1 MRWEKGKGREIPA
14 EMTLLELVQ
23 EVQKKGEPLIVA
35 ARVDNV
41 LRDLQTS
48 VGDFHTIE
56 LVNTRSEFGRRIYR
70 RSVVFLL
77 IMAVRE
83 LYPEAEV
90 VVQFTAHKG
99 LYCAIQ
105 SPFDV
110 TESVVRAL
118 EQRMR
123 EIVAENRPIVKKRLQ
138 REEVVQ
144 LFKKSEQIEK
154 ANLVMSLET
163 EKASL
168 YYCGEFYD
176 YLFGPMV
183 SATGVLDKFAL
194 DAMPGG
200 VLLRT
205 PEPSAP
211 ESVPAFKAQPKF
223 GSILMEAERWASVL
237 HCDYVSDLNRY
248 IRRGEVADIIH
259 VSEALHEKKIAE
271 IADHIASNIKELRL
285 ILIAGP
291 SSSGKTSFA
300 QRLRIQLRVNGIE
313 PVSISLDDYFRNWE
327 DTPRTKEGAYDF
339 ENIGALDVELFND
352 HLVRLLNGEEVILPH
367 YNFLTGKR
375 EAGSEHLSIAPTS
388 PLIVEGIHG
397 LNEALT
403 ASVPRG
409 KKYKIYISALTQL
422 NIDAHNRIPTTDARL
437 LRRMVRDYQFR
448 GAYALKTLRQWPD
461 VRAGEEKNIFP
472 FQEEADAMFNSALI
486 YELAVLKR
494 YAVPLLEM
502 VPRDVPEYT
511 KANRLLDFCRCFS
524 DITEEY
530 DIPNNSL
537 LREFIGKSI
546 LLKSGREA
554 KKKPRFGGAFLLPPG
569 EEVSDGCFFSPSWT
583 YRKRSS
589 VHSAS

>member
-1 MRWEKGKGREIPA
+1 MRWEKGMGREIPA
-14 EMTLLELVQ
+14 EMTLLELAQ

-41 LRDLQTS
+41 LRDLQTP

-56 LVNTRSEFGRRIYR
+56 LVDTRSEFGRRIYR

-83 LYPEAEV
+83 LYSETEV

-211 ESVPAFKAQPKF
+211 EIVPAFKEQPKF

-327 DTPRTKEGAYDF
+327 DTPRTKDGAYDF

-375 EAGSEHLSIAPTS
+375 EVGSEHLSIAPTS

-409 KKYKIYISALTQL
+409 KKFKIYISALTQL

-546 LLKSGREA
+546 
-554 KKKPRFGGAFLLPPG
+554 
-569 EEVSDGCFFSPSWT
+569 FF
-583 YRKRSS
+583 K
-589 VHSAS
+589 

>member
-14 EMTLLELVQ
+14 EMTLLELAQ

-56 LVNTRSEFGRRIYR
+56 LVDTKSEFGRRIYR
-70 RSVVFLL
+70 RSVVFLF
-77 IMAVRE
+77 IMTVRE

-211 ESVPAFKAQPKF
+211 ESVPAFKEQPKF

-352 HLVRLLNGEEVILPH
+352 HLVRLLNGEEVILPQ

-375 EAGSEHLSIAPTS
+375 ETGSEHLSIAPTS

-511 KANRLLDFCRCFS
+511 KANCLLDFCRCFS

-546 LLKSGREA
+546 
-554 KKKPRFGGAFLLPPG
+554 
-569 EEVSDGCFFSPSWT
+569 FF
-583 YRKRSS
+583 K
-589 VHSAS
+589 

>member
-14 EMTLLELVQ
+14 EMTLLELAQ

-56 LVNTRSEFGRRIYR
+56 LVDTKSEFGRRIYR
-70 RSVVFLL
+70 RSVVFLF
-77 IMAVRE
+77 IMTVRE

-211 ESVPAFKAQPKF
+211 ESVPAFKEQPKF

-375 EAGSEHLSIAPTS
+375 EAGSEHLSVAPTS

-546 LLKSGREA
+546 
-554 KKKPRFGGAFLLPPG
+554 
-569 EEVSDGCFFSPSWT
+569 FF
-583 YRKRSS
+583 K
-589 VHSAS
+589 

>member
-1 MRWEKGKGREIPA
+1 MRWEKGMGREIPA
-14 EMTLLELVQ
+14 EMTLLELAQ
-23 EVQKKGEPLIVA
+23 AVQKKGEPLIVA

-41 LRDLQTS
+41 LRDLQTP

-56 LVNTRSEFGRRIYR
+56 LVDTRSEFGRRIYR

-110 TESVVRAL
+110 TESVVREL

-123 EIVAENRPIVKKRLQ
+123 EIVAENRLIVKKRLQ

-211 ESVPAFKAQPKF
+211 EIVPAFKEQPKF

-313 PVSISLDDYFRNWE
+313 PVSISLDDYFLNWE
-327 DTPRTKEGAYDF
+327 DTPRTKDGAYDF

-375 EAGSEHLSIAPTS
+375 EVGSEHLSIAPTS

-409 KKYKIYISALTQL
+409 KKFKIYISALTQL

-546 LLKSGREA
+546 
-554 KKKPRFGGAFLLPPG
+554 
-569 EEVSDGCFFSPSWT
+569 FF
-583 YRKRSS
+583 K
-589 VHSAS
+589 

>member
-14 EMTLLELVQ
+14 EMTLLELAQ

-35 ARVDNV
+35 ACVDNV

-56 LVNTRSEFGRRIYR
+56 LVDTRSEFGRRIYR

-183 SATGVLDKFAL
+183 SVTGVLDKFAL

-211 ESVPAFKAQPKF
+211 ESVPAFKEQPKF

-375 EAGSEHLSIAPTS
+375 EVGSEHLSIAPTS

-546 LLKSGREA
+546 
-554 KKKPRFGGAFLLPPG
+554 
-569 EEVSDGCFFSPSWT
+569 FF
-583 YRKRSS
+583 K
-589 VHSAS
+589 

>member
-1 MRWEKGKGREIPA
+1 MRWEKGMGREIPA
-14 EMTLLELVQ
+14 EMTLLELAQ
-23 EVQKKGEPLIVA
+23 AVQKKGEPLIVA

-41 LRDLQTS
+41 LRDLQTP

-56 LVNTRSEFGRRIYR
+56 LVDTRSEFGRRIYR

-110 TESVVRAL
+110 TESVVREL

-123 EIVAENRPIVKKRLQ
+123 EIVAENRLIVKKRLQ

-183 SATGVLDKFAL
+183 SATGILDKFAL
-194 DAMPGG
+194 DAMPDG

-211 ESVPAFKAQPKF
+211 EIVPAFKEQPKF

-327 DTPRTKEGAYDF
+327 DTPRTKDGAYDF

-375 EAGSEHLSIAPTS
+375 EVGSEHLSIAPTS

-409 KKYKIYISALTQL
+409 KKFKIYISALTQL

-546 LLKSGREA
+546 
-554 KKKPRFGGAFLLPPG
+554 
-569 EEVSDGCFFSPSWT
+569 FF
-583 YRKRSS
+583 K
-589 VHSAS
+589 

>member
-14 EMTLLELVQ
+14 EMTLLELAQ

-56 LVNTRSEFGRRIYR
+56 LVDTRSEFGRRIYR

-205 PEPSAP
+205 PEPNTP
-211 ESVPAFKAQPKF
+211 ESVPAFKEQPKF

-375 EAGSEHLSIAPTS
+375 ETGSEHLSIAPTS

-546 LLKSGREA
+546 
-554 KKKPRFGGAFLLPPG
+554 
-569 EEVSDGCFFSPSWT
+569 FF
-583 YRKRSS
+583 K
-589 VHSAS
+589 

>member
-1 MRWEKGKGREIPA
+1 MNAFGVLFSRFFLWVIVCLYRTVGGRDMRWEKGKGREIPA
-14 EMTLLELVQ
+14 EMTLLELAQ
-23 EVQKKGEPLIVA
+23 EVQKEGELLIVA

-41 LRDLQTS
+41 LRDLQTP

-56 LVNTRSEFGRRIYR
+56 LVDMRSEFGRRIYR
-70 RSVVFLL
+70 RSVLFLL
-77 IMAVRE
+77 IMAVQE

-90 VVQFTAHKG
+90 VVQFAAHRG
-99 LYCAIQ
+99 LYCALH

-110 TESVVRAL
+110 TESAVREL
-118 EQRMR
+118 EERMR

-138 REEVVQ
+138 REKVVQ

-183 SATGVLDKFAL
+183 PATGVLDKFAL

-211 ESVPAFKAQPKF
+211 EIVPAFKAQPKF

-271 IADHIASNIKELRL
+271 IADHIASNIRELRL
-285 ILIAGP
+285 VLIAGP

-327 DTPRTKEGAYDF
+327 DTPRTKDGAYDF

-375 EAGSEHLSIAPTS
+375 EVGSEHLSIAPTS

-409 KKYKIYISALTQL
+409 KKFKIYISALTQL

-546 LLKSGREA
+546 
-554 KKKPRFGGAFLLPPG
+554 
-569 EEVSDGCFFSPSWT
+569 FF
-583 YRKRSS
+583 K
-589 VHSAS
+589 

>member
-1 MRWEKGKGREIPA
+1 MRWEKGMGREIPA
-14 EMTLLELVQ
+14 EMTLLELAQ
-23 EVQKKGEPLIVA
+23 AVQKKGEPLIVA

-41 LRDLQTS
+41 LRDLQTP

-56 LVNTRSEFGRRIYR
+56 LVDTRSEFGRRIYR

-110 TESVVRAL
+110 TESVVREL

-123 EIVAENRPIVKKRLQ
+123 EIVAENRLIVKKRLQ

-211 ESVPAFKAQPKF
+211 EIVPAFKEQPKF

-327 DTPRTKEGAYDF
+327 DTPRTKDGAYDF

-375 EAGSEHLSIAPTS
+375 EVGSEHLSIAPTS

-409 KKYKIYISALTQL
+409 KKFKIYISALTQL

-546 LLKSGREA
+546 FFKL
-554 KKKPRFGGAFLLPPG
+554 G
-569 EEVSDGCFFSPSWT
+569 EG
-583 YRKRSS
+583 K
-589 VHSAS
+589 

>member
-1 MRWEKGKGREIPA
+1 MRWEKGMGREIPA

-56 LVNTRSEFGRRIYR
+56 LVDTRSEFGRRIYR

-205 PEPSAP
+205 PEPNTP
-211 ESVPAFKAQPKF
+211 ESVPAFKEQPKF

-375 EAGSEHLSIAPTS
+375 ETGSEHLSIAPTS

-546 LLKSGREA
+546 
-554 KKKPRFGGAFLLPPG
+554 
-569 EEVSDGCFFSPSWT
+569 FF
-583 YRKRSS
+583 K
-589 VHSAS
+589 

>member
-56 LVNTRSEFGRRIYR
+56 LVDTRSEFGRRIYR

-211 ESVPAFKAQPKF
+211 ESVPAFKEQPKF

-375 EAGSEHLSIAPTS
+375 ETGSEHLSIAPTS

-494 YAVPLLEM
+494 YAAPLLEM

-546 LLKSGREA
+546 
-554 KKKPRFGGAFLLPPG
+554 
-569 EEVSDGCFFSPSWT
+569 FF
-583 YRKRSS
+583 K
-589 VHSAS
+589 

>member
-1 MRWEKGKGREIPA
+1 MRWEKGMGREIPA
-14 EMTLLELVQ
+14 EMTLLELAQ
-23 EVQKKGEPLIVA
+23 AVQKKGEPLIVA

-41 LRDLQTS
+41 LRDLQTP

-56 LVNTRSEFGRRIYR
+56 LVDTRSEFGRRIYR

-83 LYPEAEV
+83 LYSETEV

-110 TESVVRAL
+110 TESVVLEL

-211 ESVPAFKAQPKF
+211 EIVPAFKEQPKF

-327 DTPRTKEGAYDF
+327 DTPRTKDGAYDF

-375 EAGSEHLSIAPTS
+375 EVGSEHLSIAPTS

-409 KKYKIYISALTQL
+409 KKFKIYISALTQL

-546 LLKSGREA
+546 
-554 KKKPRFGGAFLLPPG
+554 
-569 EEVSDGCFFSPSWT
+569 FF
-583 YRKRSS
+583 K
-589 VHSAS
+589 

>member
-1 MRWEKGKGREIPA
+1 MRWEKGMGRELPA
-14 EMTLLELVQ
+14 EMTLLELAQ

-41 LRDLQTS
+41 LRDLQTP

-56 LVNTRSEFGRRIYR
+56 LVDTRSEFGRRIYR

-83 LYPEAEV
+83 LYSETEV

-211 ESVPAFKAQPKF
+211 EIVPAFKEQPKF
-223 GSILMEAERWASVL
+223 GSILMEAERWARVL

-327 DTPRTKEGAYDF
+327 DTPRTKDGAYDF

-375 EAGSEHLSIAPTS
+375 EVGSEHLSIAPTS

-409 KKYKIYISALTQL
+409 KKFKIYISALTQL

-546 LLKSGREA
+546 
-554 KKKPRFGGAFLLPPG
+554 
-569 EEVSDGCFFSPSWT
+569 FF
-583 YRKRSS
+583 K
-589 VHSAS
+589 

>member
-1 MRWEKGKGREIPA
+1 MRWEKGMGREIPA
-14 EMTLLELVQ
+14 EMTLLELAQ

-56 LVNTRSEFGRRIYR
+56 LVDTRSEFGRRIYR

-83 LYPEAEV
+83 LYSETEV

-110 TESVVRAL
+110 TESVVLEL

-211 ESVPAFKAQPKF
+211 EIVPAFKEQPKF

-327 DTPRTKEGAYDF
+327 DTPRTKDGAYDF

-375 EAGSEHLSIAPTS
+375 EVGSEHLSIAPTS

-409 KKYKIYISALTQL
+409 KKFKIYISALTQL

-546 LLKSGREA
+546 
-554 KKKPRFGGAFLLPPG
+554 
-569 EEVSDGCFFSPSWT
+569 FF
-583 YRKRSS
+583 K
-589 VHSAS
+589 

>member
-1 MRWEKGKGREIPA
+1 MRWEKGMGREIPA
-14 EMTLLELVQ
+14 EMTLLELAQ
-23 EVQKKGEPLIVA
+23 AVQKKGEPLIVA

-41 LRDLQTS
+41 LRDLQTP

-56 LVNTRSEFGRRIYR
+56 LVDTRSEFGRRIYR

-83 LYPEAEV
+83 LYSETEV

-110 TESVVRAL
+110 TESVVLEL

-211 ESVPAFKAQPKF
+211 EIVPAFKEQPKF

-237 HCDYVSDLNRY
+237 HCEYVSDLNRY

-271 IADHIASNIKELRL
+271 IADHIASNIRELRL
-285 ILIAGP
+285 VLIAGP

-327 DTPRTKEGAYDF
+327 DTPRTKDGAYDF

-375 EAGSEHLSIAPTS
+375 EVGSEHLSIAPTS

-409 KKYKIYISALTQL
+409 KKFKIYISALTQL

-546 LLKSGREA
+546 
-554 KKKPRFGGAFLLPPG
+554 
-569 EEVSDGCFFSPSWT
+569 FF
-583 YRKRSS
+583 K
-589 VHSAS
+589 

>member
-48 VGDFHTIE
+48 VGNFHTIE
-56 LVNTRSEFGRRIYR
+56 LVDTRSEFGRRIYR

-83 LYPEAEV
+83 LYSETEV

-110 TESVVRAL
+110 TESVVLEL

-211 ESVPAFKAQPKF
+211 EIVPAFKEQPKF

-327 DTPRTKEGAYDF
+327 DTPRTKDGAYDF

-375 EAGSEHLSIAPTS
+375 ETGSEHLSIAPTS

-546 LLKSGREA
+546 
-554 KKKPRFGGAFLLPPG
+554 
-569 EEVSDGCFFSPSWT
+569 FF
-583 YRKRSS
+583 K
-589 VHSAS
+589 

>member
-1 MRWEKGKGREIPA
+1 MRWEKGMGREIPA
-14 EMTLLELVQ
+14 EMTLLELAQ

-48 VGDFHTIE
+48 VGAFHTIE
-56 LVNTRSEFGRRIYR
+56 LVDTRSEFGRRIYR

-123 EIVAENRPIVKKRLQ
+123 EIVTENRPIVKKRLQ

-211 ESVPAFKAQPKF
+211 EIVPAFKAQPKF

-546 LLKSGREA
+546 
-554 KKKPRFGGAFLLPPG
+554 
-569 EEVSDGCFFSPSWT
+569 FF
-583 YRKRSS
+583 K
-589 VHSAS
+589 

>member
-1 MRWEKGKGREIPA
+1 MRWEKGMGREIPA
-14 EMTLLELVQ
+14 EMTLLELAQ

-41 LRDLQTS
+41 LRDLQTP

-56 LVNTRSEFGRRIYR
+56 LVDTRSEFGRRIYR

-83 LYPEAEV
+83 LYSETEV

-110 TESVVRAL
+110 TESVVLEL

-211 ESVPAFKAQPKF
+211 EIVPAFKAQPKF

-327 DTPRTKEGAYDF
+327 DTPRTKDGAYDF

-375 EAGSEHLSIAPTS
+375 EVGSEHLSIAPTS

-409 KKYKIYISALTQL
+409 KKFKIYISALTQL

-546 LLKSGREA
+546 
-554 KKKPRFGGAFLLPPG
+554 
-569 EEVSDGCFFSPSWT
+569 FF
-583 YRKRSS
+583 K
-589 VHSAS
+589 

>member
-14 EMTLLELVQ
+14 EMTLLELAQ

-56 LVNTRSEFGRRIYR
+56 LVDTRSEFGRRIYR

-90 VVQFTAHKG
+90 VVQFTAHRG

-110 TESVVRAL
+110 TGSVVRAL
-118 EQRMR
+118 EKRMR
-123 EIVAENRPIVKKRLQ
+123 EIVTENRPIVKKRLQ

-211 ESVPAFKAQPKF
+211 EIVPAFKAQPKF

-375 EAGSEHLSIAPTS
+375 EVGSEHLSIAPTS

-546 LLKSGREA
+546 
-554 KKKPRFGGAFLLPPG
+554 
-569 EEVSDGCFFSPSWT
+569 FF
-583 YRKRSS
+583 K
-589 VHSAS
+589 

>member
-14 EMTLLELVQ
+14 EMTLLELAQ

-41 LRDLQTS
+41 LRDLQTP

-56 LVNTRSEFGRRIYR
+56 LVDTRSEFGRRIYR

-83 LYPEAEV
+83 LYSETEV

-110 TESVVRAL
+110 TESVVLEL

-154 ANLVMSLET
+154 ANLVMSLEA

-211 ESVPAFKAQPKF
+211 EIVPAFKAQPKF

-327 DTPRTKEGAYDF
+327 DTPRTKDGAYDF

-375 EAGSEHLSIAPTS
+375 ETGSEHLSIAPTS

-546 LLKSGREA
+546 
-554 KKKPRFGGAFLLPPG
+554 
-569 EEVSDGCFFSPSWT
+569 FF
-583 YRKRSS
+583 K
-589 VHSAS
+589 

>member
-14 EMTLLELVQ
+14 EMTLLELAQ

-35 ARVDNV
+35 VRVDNV

-56 LVNTRSEFGRRIYR
+56 LVDTKSEFGRRIYR

-211 ESVPAFKAQPKF
+211 ESVPAFKEQPKF

-375 EAGSEHLSIAPTS
+375 ETGLEHLSIAPTS

-546 LLKSGREA
+546 
-554 KKKPRFGGAFLLPPG
+554 
-569 EEVSDGCFFSPSWT
+569 FF
-583 YRKRSS
+583 K
-589 VHSAS
+589 

>member
-14 EMTLLELVQ
+14 EMTLLELAQ
-23 EVQKKGEPLIVA
+23 EVQKEGEPLIVA

-41 LRDLQTS
+41 LRDLQTP

-56 LVNTRSEFGRRIYR
+56 LVDTRSEFGRRIYR
-70 RSVVFLL
+70 RSALFLL
-77 IMAVRE
+77 IMAVQE

-90 VVQFTAHKG
+90 VVQFAAHRG
-99 LYCAIQ
+99 LYCALH

-110 TESVVRAL
+110 TESAVREL
-118 EQRMR
+118 EERMH

-138 REEVVQ
+138 REKVVQ

-183 SATGVLDKFAL
+183 PATGVLDKFAL

-211 ESVPAFKAQPKF
+211 EIVPAFKAQPKF

-271 IADHIASNIKELRL
+271 IADHIASNIRELRL
-285 ILIAGP
+285 VLIAGP

-375 EAGSEHLSIAPTS
+375 EAGTEHLSIAPTS

-397 LNEALT
+397 LNEMLT
-403 ASVPRG
+403 ASVPRD

-448 GAYALKTLRQWPD
+448 GAYALKTLRQWPN

-546 LLKSGREA
+546 
-554 KKKPRFGGAFLLPPG
+554 
-569 EEVSDGCFFSPSWT
+569 FF
-583 YRKRSS
+583 K
-589 VHSAS
+589 

>member
-1 MRWEKGKGREIPA
+1 MRWKKGMGREIPA

-41 LRDLQTS
+41 LRDLQTP

-56 LVNTRSEFGRRIYR
+56 LVDTRSEFGRRIYR

-110 TESVVRAL
+110 TERVVLEL

-211 ESVPAFKAQPKF
+211 EIVPAFKEQPKF

-327 DTPRTKEGAYDF
+327 DTPRTKDGAYDF

-375 EAGSEHLSIAPTS
+375 EVGSEHLSIAPTS

-409 KKYKIYISALTQL
+409 KKFKIYISALTQL

-448 GAYALKTLRQWPD
+448 GAYALKTLRQWPN

-546 LLKSGREA
+546 
-554 KKKPRFGGAFLLPPG
+554 
-569 EEVSDGCFFSPSWT
+569 FF
-583 YRKRSS
+583 K
-589 VHSAS
+589 

>member
-14 EMTLLELVQ
+14 EMTLLELAQ

-56 LVNTRSEFGRRIYR
+56 LVDTRSEFGRRIYR
-70 RSVVFLL
+70 RSVVFLF
-77 IMAVRE
+77 IMTVRE

-211 ESVPAFKAQPKF
+211 ESVPAFKEQPKF

-352 HLVRLLNGEEVILPH
+352 HLVRLLNGEEVILPQ

-375 EAGSEHLSIAPTS
+375 ETGSEHLSIAPTS

-546 LLKSGREA
+546 
-554 KKKPRFGGAFLLPPG
+554 
-569 EEVSDGCFFSPSWT
+569 FF
-583 YRKRSS
+583 K
-589 VHSAS
+589 

>member
-14 EMTLLELVQ
+14 EMTLLELAQ

-56 LVNTRSEFGRRIYR
+56 LVDTRSEFGRRIYR

-123 EIVAENRPIVKKRLQ
+123 EIVAENRPIIKKRLQ

-211 ESVPAFKAQPKF
+211 EIVPAFKAQPKF

-375 EAGSEHLSIAPTS
+375 EVGSEHLSIAPTS

-546 LLKSGREA
+546 
-554 KKKPRFGGAFLLPPG
+554 
-569 EEVSDGCFFSPSWT
+569 FF
-583 YRKRSS
+583 K
-589 VHSAS
+589 

>member
-1 MRWEKGKGREIPA
+1 MRWEKEKGREIPA
-14 EMTLLELVQ
+14 ETMLLDLAQ
-23 EVQKKGEPLIVA
+23 EVQQAGEPLIVA

-41 LRDLQTS
+41 LRDLQS
-48 VGDFHTIE
+48 PVGAFHTIE
-56 LVNTRSEFGRRIYR
+56 LVDTRSELGRRIYQH
-70 RSVVFLL
+70 SVVFLL
-77 IMAVRE
+77 ILA
-83 LYPEAEV
+83 AHEV
-90 VVQFTAHKG
+90 QPDLSVIVQFTAHGG
-99 LYCAIQ
+99 LYCALQ
-105 SPFDV
+105 TPSGV
-110 TESVVRAL
+110 TKHMVREI

-144 LFKKSEQIEK
+144 LFKQSEQIEK
-154 ANLVMSLET
+154 ANLVMSLES
-163 EKASL
+163 EKASI
-168 YYCGEFYD
+168 YYCGDFYD

-183 SATGVLDKFAL
+183 SATGVLGKFAL
-194 DAMPGG
+194 DAMPDG

-205 PEPSAP
+205 PNADAP
-211 ESVPAFKAQPKF
+211 DVVPALRAQPKF
-223 GSILMEAERWASVL
+223 GGILMEAERWANVL
-237 HCDYVSDLNRY
+237 RCDYVSDLNRY
-248 IRRGEVADIIH
+248 IRRGEIADIIH

-271 IADHIASNIKELRL
+271 IADHIAANIKKLRL

-327 DTPRTKEGAYDF
+327 DTPRLPDGTYDF
-339 ENIGALDVELFND
+339 ENIGALDVALFND
-352 HLVRLLNGEEVILPH
+352 HLVRLLRGEEVILPR

-375 EAGSEHLSIAPTS
+375 EEGTAHLSVAPTA

-403 ASVPRG
+403 AAVPRE

-422 NIDAHNRIPTTDARL
+422 NIDAHNRIATTDARL

-511 KANRLLDFCRCFS
+511 KANRLLDFCRCFA
-524 DITEEY
+524 DITEDY

-546 LLKSGREA
+546 
-554 KKKPRFGGAFLLPPG
+554 
-569 EEVSDGCFFSPSWT
+569 FF
-583 YRKRSS
+583 K
-589 VHSAS
+589 

>member
-14 EMTLLELVQ
+14 EMTLLELAQ
-23 EVQKKGEPLIVA
+23 EVQKEGEPLIVA

-41 LRDLQTS
+41 LRDLQTP

-56 LVNTRSEFGRRIYR
+56 LVDTRSEFGRRIYR
-70 RSVVFLL
+70 RSALFLL
-77 IMAVRE
+77 IMAVQE

-90 VVQFTAHKG
+90 VVQFAAHRG
-99 LYCAIQ
+99 LYCALH

-110 TESVVRAL
+110 TESAVREL
-118 EQRMR
+118 EERMR
-123 EIVAENRPIVKKRLQ
+123 EIVAENRPIIKKRLQ
-138 REEVVQ
+138 REKVVQ

-183 SATGVLDKFAL
+183 PATGVLDKFAL

-211 ESVPAFKAQPKF
+211 EIVPAFKAQPKF

-271 IADHIASNIKELRL
+271 IADHIASNIRELRL
-285 ILIAGP
+285 VLIAGP

-375 EAGSEHLSIAPTS
+375 EAGTEHLSIAPTS

-397 LNEALT
+397 LNEMLT
-403 ASVPRG
+403 ASVPRD

-448 GAYALKTLRQWPD
+448 GAYALKTLRQWPN

-511 KANRLLDFCRCFS
+511 KAN
-524 DITEEY
+524 ITEEY

-546 LLKSGREA
+546 
-554 KKKPRFGGAFLLPPG
+554 
-569 EEVSDGCFFSPSWT
+569 FF
-583 YRKRSS
+583 K
-589 VHSAS
+589 

>member
-14 EMTLLELVQ
+14 EMTLLELAQ

-56 LVNTRSEFGRRIYR
+56 LVDTRSEFGRRIYR

-123 EIVAENRPIVKKRLQ
+123 EIVAENRPIIKKRLQ

-502 VPRDVPEYT
+502 VPRDVLEYT

-546 LLKSGREA
+546 
-554 KKKPRFGGAFLLPPG
+554 
-569 EEVSDGCFFSPSWT
+569 FF
-583 YRKRSS
+583 K
-589 VHSAS
+589 

>member
-14 EMTLLELVQ
+14 EMTLLELAQ
-23 EVQKKGEPLIVA
+23 EEQKEGDLLIVA

-41 LRDLQTS
+41 LRDLQTP

-56 LVNTRSEFGRRIYR
+56 LVDMRSEFGRRIYR
-70 RSVVFLL
+70 RSVLFLL
-77 IMAVRE
+77 IMAVQE

-90 VVQFTAHKG
+90 VVQFAAHRG
-99 LYCAIQ
+99 LYCALH

-110 TESVVRAL
+110 TESAVREL
-118 EQRMR
+118 EERMR
-123 EIVAENRPIVKKRLQ
+123 EIVAENRPIIKKRLQ
-138 REEVVQ
+138 REKVVQ

-183 SATGVLDKFAL
+183 PATGVLDKFAL

-211 ESVPAFKAQPKF
+211 EIVPAFKAQPKF

-339 ENIGALDVELFND
+339 ENIGALDVELFNN

-375 EAGSEHLSIAPTS
+375 EAGTEHLSIAPTS
-388 PLIVEGIHG
+388 PLIIEGIHG
-397 LNEALT
+397 LNEMLT
-403 ASVPRG
+403 ASVPRD

-546 LLKSGREA
+546 
-554 KKKPRFGGAFLLPPG
+554 
-569 EEVSDGCFFSPSWT
+569 FF
-583 YRKRSS
+583 K
-589 VHSAS
+589 

>member
-1 MRWEKGKGREIPA
+1 MRWEKGMGREIPA
-14 EMTLLELVQ
+14 EMTLLELAQ
-23 EVQKKGEPLIVA
+23 AVQKKGEPLIVA

-41 LRDLQTS
+41 LRDLQTP

-56 LVNTRSEFGRRIYR
+56 LVDTRSEFGRRIYR

-83 LYPEAEV
+83 LYSETEV

-110 TESVVRAL
+110 TESVVLEL

-154 ANLVMSLET
+154 ANLVMSLEA

-211 ESVPAFKAQPKF
+211 EIVPAFKEQPKF

-327 DTPRTKEGAYDF
+327 DTPRTKDGAYDF

-375 EAGSEHLSIAPTS
+375 EVGSEHLSIAPTS

-409 KKYKIYISALTQL
+409 KKFKIYISALTQL

-502 VPRDVPEYT
+502 VPHDVSEYT

-546 LLKSGREA
+546 
-554 KKKPRFGGAFLLPPG
+554 
-569 EEVSDGCFFSPSWT
+569 FF
-583 YRKRSS
+583 K
-589 VHSAS
+589 

>member
-1 MRWEKGKGREIPA
+1 MRWEKGMGREIPA
-14 EMTLLELVQ
+14 EMTLLELAQ
-23 EVQKKGEPLIVA
+23 AVQKKGEPLIVA

-41 LRDLQTS
+41 LRDLQTP

-56 LVNTRSEFGRRIYR
+56 LVDTRSEFGRRIYR

-110 TESVVRAL
+110 TESVVCAL

-211 ESVPAFKAQPKF
+211 EIVPAFKEQPKF

-327 DTPRTKEGAYDF
+327 DTPRTKDGAYDF

-375 EAGSEHLSIAPTS
+375 EVGSEHLSIAPTS

-409 KKYKIYISALTQL
+409 KKFKIYISALTQL

-546 LLKSGREA
+546 
-554 KKKPRFGGAFLLPPG
+554 
-569 EEVSDGCFFSPSWT
+569 FF
-583 YRKRSS
+583 K
-589 VHSAS
+589 

>member
-1 MRWEKGKGREIPA
+1 MRWEKGMGREIPA
-14 EMTLLELVQ
+14 EMTLLELAQ

-41 LRDLQTS
+41 LRDLQTP

-56 LVNTRSEFGRRIYR
+56 LVDTRSEFGRRIYR

-83 LYPEAEV
+83 LYSETEV

-110 TESVVRAL
+110 TESVVLEL

-211 ESVPAFKAQPKF
+211 EIVPAFKEQPKF

-237 HCDYVSDLNRY
+237 HCDYISDLNRY

-327 DTPRTKEGAYDF
+327 DTPRTKDGAYDF

-375 EAGSEHLSIAPTS
+375 EVGSEHLSVAPTS

-409 KKYKIYISALTQL
+409 KKFKIYISALTQL

-546 LLKSGREA
+546 
-554 KKKPRFGGAFLLPPG
+554 
-569 EEVSDGCFFSPSWT
+569 FF
-583 YRKRSS
+583 K
-589 VHSAS
+589 

>member
-14 EMTLLELVQ
+14 EMTLLELAQ
-23 EVQKKGEPLIVA
+23 EVQKEGVPLIVA

-41 LRDLQTS
+41 LRDLQTP

-56 LVNTRSEFGRRIYR
+56 LVDMRSEFGRRIYR
-70 RSVVFLL
+70 RSVLFLL
-77 IMAVRE
+77 IMAVQE

-90 VVQFTAHKG
+90 VVQFAAHRG
-99 LYCAIQ
+99 LYCALH

-110 TESVVRAL
+110 TESAVREL
-118 EQRMR
+118 EERMR
-123 EIVAENRPIVKKRLQ
+123 EIVAENRPIIKKRLQ
-138 REEVVQ
+138 REKVVQ

-183 SATGVLDKFAL
+183 PATGVLDKFAL

-211 ESVPAFKAQPKF
+211 EIVPAFKAQPKF

-271 IADHIASNIKELRL
+271 IADHITSNIRELRL
-285 ILIAGP
+285 VLIAGP

-375 EAGSEHLSIAPTS
+375 EAGTEHLSIAPTS
-388 PLIVEGIHG
+388 PLIIEGIHG
-397 LNEALT
+397 LNEMLT
-403 ASVPRG
+403 ASVPRD

-448 GAYALKTLRQWPD
+448 GAYALKTLRQWPN

-546 LLKSGREA
+546 
-554 KKKPRFGGAFLLPPG
+554 
-569 EEVSDGCFFSPSWT
+569 FF
-583 YRKRSS
+583 K
-589 VHSAS
+589 

>member
-1 MRWEKGKGREIPA
+1 MRWEKGMGRELPA
-14 EMTLLELVQ
+14 EMTLLELAQ

-41 LRDLQTS
+41 LRDLQTP

-56 LVNTRSEFGRRIYR
+56 LVDTRSEFGRRIYR

-211 ESVPAFKAQPKF
+211 EIVPAFKEQPKF

-546 LLKSGREA
+546 
-554 KKKPRFGGAFLLPPG
+554 
-569 EEVSDGCFFSPSWT
+569 FF
-583 YRKRSS
+583 K
-589 VHSAS
+589 

>member
-14 EMTLLELVQ
+14 ETMLLELVQ
-23 EVQKKGEPLIVA
+23 EVQQEEDPLIVA

-41 LRDLQTS
+41 LRDLQS
-48 VGDFHTIE
+48 PVGDFHVIE
-56 LVNTRSEFGRRIYR
+56 CVDTQSEFGQRIYQ

-83 LYPEAEV
+83 LYPAAEV
-90 VVQFTAHKG
+90 VVQFAAHKG

-105 SPFDV
+105 SHLGM
-110 TESVVRAL
+110 TESMVR
-118 EQRMR
+118 EIDRRMR
-123 EIVAENRPIVKKRLQ
+123 DIVVEDRPIVKKRLQ
-138 REEVVQ
+138 RDEVVQ

-154 ANLVMSLET
+154 ANLVMSLEAET
-163 EKASL
+163 ASI

-183 SATGVLDKFAL
+183 STTGVLNKFAL

-205 PEPSAP
+205 PEASDP
-211 ESVPAFKAQPKF
+211 EIVPAFRAQPKF
-223 GSILMEAERWASVL
+223 GSILMEAERWANIL
-237 HCDYVSDLNRY
+237 RCDYVPDLNRY
-248 IRRGEVADIIH
+248 IRRGGIADIIH

-271 IADHIASNIKELRL
+271 IADYIGSNIEKLRL

-367 YNFLTGKR
+367 YNFVTGKR
-375 EAGSEHLSIAPTS
+375 EEGTEHLSVAPTA

-403 ASVPRG
+403 AAVPRS

-472 FQEEADAMFNSALI
+472 FQEDADAMFNSALI

-546 LLKSGREA
+546 
-554 KKKPRFGGAFLLPPG
+554 
-569 EEVSDGCFFSPSWT
+569 FF
-583 YRKRSS
+583 K
-589 VHSAS
+589 

>member
-1 MRWEKGKGREIPA
+1 MRWEKGMGREIPA
-14 EMTLLELVQ
+14 EMTLLELAQ
-23 EVQKKGEPLIVA
+23 AVQKKGEPLIVA

-41 LRDLQTS
+41 LRDLQTP

-56 LVNTRSEFGRRIYR
+56 LVDTRSEFGRRIYR

-83 LYPEAEV
+83 LYSETEV

-110 TESVVRAL
+110 TESVVLEL

-211 ESVPAFKAQPKF
+211 EIVPAFKEQPKF

-375 EAGSEHLSIAPTS
+375 EVGSEHLSIAPTS

-409 KKYKIYISALTQL
+409 KKFKIYISALTQL

-546 LLKSGREA
+546 
-554 KKKPRFGGAFLLPPG
+554 
-569 EEVSDGCFFSPSWT
+569 FF
-583 YRKRSS
+583 K
-589 VHSAS
+589 

>member
-1 MRWEKGKGREIPA
+1 MRWEKGMGREIPA
-14 EMTLLELVQ
+14 EMTLLELAQ

-41 LRDLQTS
+41 LRDLQTP

-56 LVNTRSEFGRRIYR
+56 LVDTRSEFGRRIYR

-83 LYPEAEV
+83 LYSETEV

-110 TESVVRAL
+110 TESVVLEL

-154 ANLVMSLET
+154 ANLVMSLEA

-211 ESVPAFKAQPKF
+211 EIVPAFKEQPKF

-327 DTPRTKEGAYDF
+327 DTPRTKDGAYDF

-375 EAGSEHLSIAPTS
+375 EVGSEHLSIAPTS

-409 KKYKIYISALTQL
+409 KKFKIYISALTQL

-546 LLKSGREA
+546 
-554 KKKPRFGGAFLLPPG
+554 
-569 EEVSDGCFFSPSWT
+569 FF
-583 YRKRSS
+583 K
-589 VHSAS
+589 